1 MSDYEQ
7 KTVYRREMYAIRD
20 IKSNTFTA
28 PFIAGTVDEA
38 RRIFGDMC
46 YFGGDNLIAR
56 HPEDYQLYH
65 LGYFDISSGIVSPL
79 DGIPTYVIGACD
91 IINIYKER
99 YSKQVADTDELVEAV

>member
-1 MSDYEQ
+1 MSDVE
-7 KTVYRREMYAIRD
+7 KTVYQKEMYSIRD

-28 PFIAGTVDEA
+28 PFIAGTGDEA

-65 LGYFDISSGIVSPL
+65 LGYFDISSGIVSPTESL
-79 DGIPTYVIGACD
+79 PTYVISASE

>member
-1 MSDYEQ
+1 MSDVEEKSVYE
-7 KTVYRREMYAIRD
+7 KEMYAIRD

-28 PFIAGTVDEA
+28 PFIAGTADEA

-65 LGYFDISSGIVSPL
+65 LGYYDISSGIVTMKQCP
-79 DGIPTYVIGACD
+79 PTYVIGAHV

-99 YSKQVADTDELVEAV
+99 YSKQVADTDELAEDV